1 MLAESEGLAPLKRTR
16 AQQFSGLRPYQLG
29 LTLRR
34 IIWQERQDLNPHE
47 LIWNR
52 SGYLYLTL
60 LQKTLDARG
69 RICSSVGSAKR
80 TPALQAG
87 AFNRT
92 AATRAKFWYSK
103 KQEGRRTRMSPFG
116 V

>member
-69 RICSSVGSAKR
+69 RILFLRRLCEENSSSTGWRIQPDCGHPCEILV
-80 TPALQAG
+80 
-87 AFNRT
+87 
-92 AATRAKFWYSK
+92 
-103 KQEGRRTRMSPFG
+103 
-116 V
+116 